1 MPFFINILIITL
13 IGSFL
18 AWANFTKVDVITR
31 SEGEVGTQQEVQITE
46 SLEGGILTN
55 IFVEEG
61 VVVNAGD
68 PVISVENPTVRMKFG
83 ILSEKIASAVVQI
96 ARLKSEVSG
105 EDLSHVDLKTLT
117 IEELKEIEEEVE
129 ANNQDN
135 QSNSVLNELKTKHL
149 YGVRGKVGQERL
161 GQRYDDEM
169 RVYHLKKETLNQE
182 IYGIQASIT
191 QRELERSEMSERKV
205 FTEEALKIANRQ
217 KDIIEPLYKNRN
229 YSEVE
234 YLQIIKE
241 INNLNLDISK
251 IDKEIPKIEAQI
263 EELNF
268 KYHTV
273 LSNFQKLASEEL
285 SGIRREL
292 GAMLSEREALT
303 EQLSRFV
310 IKSPV
315 RGVVN
320 KIHVNTIGEIVNPSE
335 PIVEIVPLDDEYIIE
350 ARVSPRDIAFV
361 VPGQRAKISL
371 TAYDTAIYGFF
382 EGVVFK
388 VGADTTV
395 SEQTSAADSFYKVLV
410 RMEHSQD
417 KSRARDAED
426 IKIIPGMIGQV
437 DILTGEKTVL
447 QYLSKPFTKNLHRIF
462 SER

>member
-1 MPFFINILIITL
+1 MPYFINILIITL

-18 AWANFTKVDVITR
+18 AWASFTKVDVITR

-105 EDLSHVDLKTLT
+105 EDLSHLDLKTLT
-117 IEELKEIEEEVE
+117 IEELKEIEEEVQ
-129 ANNQDN
+129 ADNQGN
-135 QSNSVLNELKTKHL
+135 QSNSVLNELQIKHL
-149 YGVRGKVGQERL
+149 YGVRGKVSQERL
-161 GQRYDDEM
+161 GQRYNDEM

-182 IYGIQASIT
+182 INGIQASIT

-217 KDIIEPLYKNRN
+217 KDIIEPLFKNRN

-234 YLQIIKE
+234 YLQIVKE

-251 IDKEIPKIEAQI
+251 IDKEIPKTEAQI

-273 LSNFQKLASEEL
+273 LANFQKLASEEL

-335 PIVEIVPLDDEYIIE
+335 PIVEIVPLDDEYIME
-350 ARVSPRDIAFV
+350 AKVSPRDIAFV

-395 SEQTSAADSFYKVLV
+395 SEQTSAEPFYKVLV

-417 KSRARDAED
+417 KPRAEDAED